1 VDAPPPRSRLEKYFD
16 NRIHEET
23 LKPLLPVIQGLMR
36 FRPSDRIS
44 LSQALDMVRRAKDE
58 MDEAEDEMDEAED
71 GVDGRDLSALS
82 SHLCTTPAGAR
93 VEVA

>member
-1 VDAPPPRSRLEKYFD
+1 LILEHYFD
-16 NRIHEET
+16 NRIHEES

-44 LSQALDMVRRAKDE
+44 ASQALDMVRRAKDE
-58 MDEAEDEMDEAED
+58 MDEAEDEMGEAEDEVDEAED
-71 GVDGRDLSALS
+71 GVDDWDLSTLS

>member
-1 VDAPPPRSRLEKYFD
+1 MDAPPPRSKLETDFD
-16 NRIHEET
+16 EIHEET

-44 LSQALDMVRRAKDE
+44 LSQALDMVRRAKDD
-58 MDEAEDEMDEAED
+58 MDEAEDEMDEVED
-71 GVDGRDLSALS
+71 GVDDWDLSTLS
-82 SHLCTTPAGAR
+82 SHLCSTPAGAR

>member
-1 VDAPPPRSRLEKYFD
+1 
-16 NRIHEET
+16 
-23 LKPLLPVIQGLMR
+23 
-36 FRPSDRIS
+36 
-44 LSQALDMVRRAKDE
+44 MVRRAKDE

-71 GVDGRDLSALS
+71 GVDDRDLSALP

>member
-1 VDAPPPRSRLEKYFD
+1 
-16 NRIHEET
+16 
-23 LKPLLPVIQGLMR
+23 MR

-58 MDEAEDEMDEAED
+58 MDEAEDEMD
-71 GVDGRDLSALS
+71 GVDDRDFSTLS

>member
-1 VDAPPPRSRLEKYFD
+1 VYGPTPRLILEQYFD
-16 NRIHEET
+16 NRIHEES

-44 LSQALDMVRRAKDE
+44 LSQALDMVRRAKDD

-71 GVDGRDLSALS
+71 GVDDRDLSTLS
-82 SHLCTTPAGAR
+82 SHLCTTPVGAR